1 MVKKMNQNQ
10 YNSLRA
16 EIDTVTNFLEKIP
29 SNRFLERLSFEARLQ
44 ELKEKLDSV
53 DTLRINKKAIITFR
67 GKPVYKSQGISA
79 DFSGKAIESLND
91 MVSSVVASLNGK
103 LNYMGVIPDREQH
116 QLMVTGT
123 AVGSF
128 GFEFEL
134 PRPKDLFAHRNTA
147 ETALADIQKLF
158 ELALNGTDEDISSIV
173 SDIHPRA
180 VNKVSDFLG
189 LLQRYESTFAMEYDN
204 RLTRI
209 NTADQLNS
217 IINRLANENIKEYTA
232 SFQGEFQG
240 FLPNSRTF
248 EFKEVN
254 GDIIKGK
261 VGLDI
266 EEPGIINRDY
276 LYKKVSINLSAI
288 QFGQAKPKFTLLS
301 LENISS

>member
-1 MVKKMNQNQ
+1 MREYDYQKLQAEQTALEGLIENTPKEAIVDRI
-10 YNSLRA
+10 SLQSRLA
-16 EIDTVTNFLEKIP
+16 KVQQRLEEVDANFL
-29 SNRFLERLSFEARLQ
+29 
-44 ELKEKLDSV
+44 
-53 DTLRINKKAIITFR
+53 TKKAVITFR

-217 IINRLANENIKEYTA
+217 IINRLANENIKEYTT

-276 LYKKVSINLSAI
+276 LYKQVSINLNAI

>member
-1 MVKKMNQNQ
+1 MREYDYQKLQAEQTALEGLIENTPKEAIVDRI
-10 YNSLRA
+10 SLQSRLA
-16 EIDTVTNFLEKIP
+16 KVQQRLEEVDPNFL
-29 SNRFLERLSFEARLQ
+29 
-44 ELKEKLDSV
+44 
-53 DTLRINKKAIITFR
+53 TKKVVITFR

-276 LYKKVSINLSAI
+276 LYKQVSINLSAI

>member
-1 MVKKMNQNQ
+1 MREQEFNQLLAERNTLQGFLKKPDSHILEQMSWQSRLEEVEQ
-10 YNSLRA
+10 LIKKVDQKRLHK
-16 EIDTVTNFLEKIP
+16 TV
-29 SNRFLERLSFEARLQ
+29 
-44 ELKEKLDSV
+44 V
-53 DTLRINKKAIITFR
+53 ITFR
-67 GKPVYKSQGISA
+67 GKPVYKSLGISA

-91 MVSSVVASLNGK
+91 MVTSVVASLNGK
-103 LNYMGVIPDREQH
+103 LNYKGVIPDREQH

-134 PRPKDLFAHRNTA
+134 PHSDDLFAHRNTA

-209 NTADQLNS
+209 DTADQLNS
-217 IINRLANENIKEYTA
+217 IINRLDNENIKEYTT

-240 FLPNSRTF
+240 FLPTSRTF
-248 EFKEVN
+248 EFKDVN

-276 LYKKVSINLSAI
+276 LYKQVSINLNAI